1 MLPCILLESILV
13 FSTPPNMDYSTF
25 ITVDYLVGQLEV
37 DYLSNKNK
45 HKNFQLVKS
54 TKKQLKD
61 NWRADY
67 TGCLLATAIFVTLL
81 LGLKL
86 T

>member
-13 FSTPPNMDYSTF
+13 FSTPPNMDYSNF

-45 HKNFQLVKS
+45 HKNFQLVTS

-61 NWRADY
+61 N
-67 TGCLLATAIFVTLL
+67 
-81 LGLKL
+81 
-86 T
+86 

>member
-13 FSTPPNMDYSTF
+13 FSTPPNMDYSTV

-45 HKNFQLVKS
+45 HKNFQLVTS

-61 NWRADY
+61 N
-67 TGCLLATAIFVTLL
+67 
-81 LGLKL
+81 
-86 T
+86 